1 MTYHQVTQWAG
12 FLGNSIFHSIQTCVI
27 LSQTFYFTATLVGL
41 SWRNVNLNTKND
53 WLFSEL
59 GFEVFRTDC
68 FWFDCDM
75 V

>member
-1 MTYHQVTQWAG
+1 MTIITRWAV

-27 LSQTFYFTATLVGL
+27 LSQTFYFTVTLIEL
-41 SWRNVNLNTKND
+41 SWKNVNLNMKND

-59 GFEVFRTDC
+59 RFEVFWTDV